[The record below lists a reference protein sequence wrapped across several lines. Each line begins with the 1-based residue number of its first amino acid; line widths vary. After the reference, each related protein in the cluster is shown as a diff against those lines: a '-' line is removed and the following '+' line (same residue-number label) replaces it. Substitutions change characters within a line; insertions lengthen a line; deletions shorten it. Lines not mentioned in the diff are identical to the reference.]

1 MKEIQA
7 LAFFDLDGT
16 LLNEKSEITPEIY
29 GAINKLKENNV
40 LPVIATGRTI
50 IEIEHIMADS
60 GIDSAIAMNGQF
72 IQVEGQK
79 VYSNDFS
86 IEECKRLYEHVLQ
99 NGHELSLYND
109 QHIWCSNQTET
120 MKNAYKLIHTNAPKV
135 EPLFTNSRVINMML
149 ILSEDGDEYYYNHFP
164 EFTFYRN
171 GPYSIDTVQKGI
183 SKGSAVKELMRC
195 LSLSETPTFAFGDGL
210 NDLALFDACQNRIA
224 MGNAKPELKERS
236 TYITSNNTDGGIVKA
251 LSYFNLI

>member
-16 LLNEKSEITPEIY
+16 LLNQKSEITPEIY
-29 GAINKLKENNV
+29 GAITKLKENNV

-86 IEECKRLYEHVLQ
+86 VEECNRLYDHVLQ

-109 QHIWCSNQTET
+109 QQIWCSNQTET
-120 MKNAYKLIHTNAPKV
+120 VKNAYNLIHTTAPEA
-135 EPLFTNSRVINMML
+135 EPLFTNNRVINMML
-149 ILSEDGDEYYYNHFP
+149 ILSEDGDEHYYNNFP

-171 GPYSIDTVQKGI
+171 SPYSIDTVRKGI
-183 SKGSAVKELMRC
+183 SKGSAVKELMQR
-195 LSLSETPTFAFGDGL
+195 LELPNRPTFAFGDGL
-210 NDLALFDACQNRIA
+210 NDLALFDACQHKIA
-224 MGNAKPELKERS
+224 MGNARSELKERS
-236 TYITSNNTDGGIVKA
+236 THITSKNTDGGIIQA
-251 LSYFNLI
+251 LDYFNLI